1 MRHGCGVLRLP
12 QWGRGVRDA
21 MRFAE
26 FSRWENILPERCCLI
41 SCGIH
46 SGRFHVCGDNCES
59 AAPQERHTECLHLQ
73 RRGGASGF
81 ICAALAAVCIL
92 VDSMLAAPRK
102 KITTRLGGCFLVE
115 TTGTITPISPHFTHY
130 LHLSKNRTAMR
141 FFALFVSARATAR
154 IQIFRNFVY
163 DSCTVLWAG
172 KPLPIGFNTIPICSR
187 RTRCTARGAPSSAR
201 PERRRRSPSSSSVPW
216 KARPCC
222 PLYPCPM

>member
-1 MRHGCGVLRLP
+1 MPAPTAIQGAQAGPSVPQMLRRTFRSIP
-12 QWGRGVRDA
+12 TQK
-21 MRFAE
+21 F
-26 FSRWENILPERCCLI
+26 P
-41 SCGIH
+41 
-46 SGRFHVCGDNCES
+46 
-59 AAPQERHTECLHLQ
+59 
-73 RRGGASGF
+73 
-81 ICAALAAVCIL
+81 
-92 VDSMLAAPRK
+92 PRK
-102 KITTRLGGCFLVE
+102 KDHPVGWSFCVVE

-154 IQIFRNFVY
+154 IQIFRKFVY

-172 KPLPIGFNTIPICSR
+172 EPLPIGFNTIPICSR
-187 RTRCTARGAPSSAR
+187 RTCCTARGAPSSAR

>member
-1 MRHGCGVLRLP
+1 MSAPTAPQGHRHVHLRRKGCRV
-12 QWGRGVRDA
+12 
-21 MRFAE
+21 
-26 FSRWENILPERCCLI
+26 
-41 SCGIH
+41 H
-46 SGRFHVCGDNCES
+46 SGRFHV
-59 AAPQERHTECLHLQ
+59 
-73 RRGGASGF
+73 GGSTQKNNHPPGWLF
-81 ICAALAAVCIL
+81 
-92 VDSMLAAPRK
+92 
-102 KITTRLGGCFLVE
+102 FLVE

-163 DSCTVLWAG
+163 DSCAVLWAG
-172 KPLPIGFNTIPICSR
+172 TPLPIGFNTIPICSR

-222 PLYPCPM
+222 PLCLCPM